1 MLYNSKRKK
10 LCTGLLAGGLLCIAG
25 LVSYSCSDKYDLDE
39 KQPSGLSTVYGFLEE
54 KKNYTNFLH
63 LIDDLGYTEILSK
76 TGSLT
81 LFAANDEAFEKFFA
95 SNDWGVKSY
104 ADLSEAQK
112 KLLFNAA
119 RIGNPYPTSML
130 STAEGTVKGE
140 VCRRSSSQSLLDSV
154 RVASTTNG
162 ELPNTASWNALKQTH
177 DSVVVFEDNSGAP
190 PMVHFTPKFVSAQ
203 RFESSDI
210 DFLYND
216 PAGTRTS
223 DDTYVNHAKIT
234 NSQFCKNGFVHE
246 VDRVITPLQNMAQI
260 INSNPNTT
268 IFSSILER
276 FAGVA
281 FAGASTTQS
290 YNQNKGTSVDSVYVK
305 RYYSKRSYGSS
316 SSSSE
321 AFSSDKDGNTIEGS
335 LKYDPGWN
343 HYLPEISNPR
353 DGMMEDMGVMLV
365 PTDAAIQDWWNNGG
379 GKVIKDEYGTIDA
392 TPTSVLQELVN
403 VGQLSSLVASVP
415 SKFTTVLN
423 DANEEMGITTAD
435 VDSVILGCNGAVYL
449 TNSVFAPTSYS
460 SVLFPAVIDTENL
473 NIIKCA
479 IDALDYD
486 AYLNSMVST
495 YSFFI
500 PTNDGLLAYIDPV
513 SYGQQTTKL
522 WEFHYDGTKAEARRI
537 SADVYSVDTETW
549 TKGEKIETI
558 NGVLTNASDEIRN
571 RMEDLLDN
579 IIGVEAA
586 SDSHHYIITKGK
598 NYVKVGGSLNAEGA
612 MTAAGGFQQE
622 NNAPITIKQ
631 IYNMENGHAYVMDG
645 VLMGSRRSAAD
656 VLAETPEFSEFY
668 EILVS
673 SGCLAVTNSDGYC
686 SASQNVNSSTRGNL
700 VSPSTGSDGTE
711 KYYSLLNA
719 YHYTLYAPT
728 NDAMAI
734 AYAAGLPTADDLAA
748 AEVYDSIMNANE
760 TGTAV
765 SDSAEHIRSIMQD
778 FVKYHVQSNSIFVDG
793 GFSTGEYESSRS
805 KLEYQLDD
813 NGNRKMNSDST
824 AYVCIAGSPYRI
836 TVSSVSESGMS
847 VRDAAGNTAN
857 VVTTPGLYNISA
869 REYWLNG
876 TNINNASTIQN
887 SSSIVVQGIDRPLLF
902 DNEQFKYIP
911 REVISGDDDSAK
923 RRK

>member
-25 LVSYSCSDKYDLDE
+25 LVSFSCSDKYDLDE
-39 KQPSGLSTVYGFLEE
+39 KQPTGLSTLYGFLEE
-54 KKNYTNFLH
+54 KGNYTTFLH

-76 TGSLT
+76 TGSMT
-81 LFAANDEAFEKFFA
+81 LFAANDKAFESFYA
-95 SNDWGVKSY
+95 SNEWGVKSY

-140 VCRRSSSQSLLDSV
+140 VCRRSSSQTLLDSV
-154 RVASTTNG
+154 RVASTTSG
-162 ELPNTASWNALKQTH
+162 ELPNTASWNALKQSH

-268 IFSSILER
+268 IFSSIIER
-276 FAGVA
+276 FSGVA
-281 FAGASTTQS
+281 FAGASTTSS

-305 RYYSKRSYGSS
+305 HYYSKRSNGSTASS
-316 SSSSE
+316 ST
-321 AFSSDKDGNTIEGS
+321 AFSQDKDGNTIEGS

-343 HYLPEISNPR
+343 QYLPEISNPR

-365 PTDAAIQDWWNNGG
+365 PTDAALTEWWNNGG
-379 GKVIKDEYGTIDA
+379 GKVIKDEYGTIEN

-423 DANEEMGITTAD
+423 DANEEMGITTDA
-435 VDSVILGCNGAVYL
+435 VDSVVLGCNGAVYL
-449 TNSVFAPTSYS
+449 TNKVFAPTSYS

-473 NIIKCA
+473 SIIKCA

-513 SYGQQTTKL
+513 SYGQTTTKL
-522 WEFHYDGTKAEARRI
+522 WEFHYDASKAEARRI
-537 SADVYSVDTETW
+537 SADVYTVDTETW
-549 TKGEKIETI
+549 TKGTKVETI
-558 NGVLTNASDEIRN
+558 SGNLTSSSDEIRN
-571 RMEDLLDN
+571 RLEDLLDN

-586 SDSHHYIITKGK
+586 TENHQYIVTKGK
-598 NYVKVGGSLNAEGA
+598 NYVKVGGSFDVEGA

-622 NNAPITIKQ
+622 NNTPITIKQ
-631 IYNMENGHAYVMDG
+631 IYTMDNGKAYVLDG

-686 SASQNVNSSTRGNL
+686 AASQNKDTSSRGNL
-700 VSPSTGSDGTE
+700 VSPSTYNGEE
-711 KYYSLLNA
+711 KYYSMLNA

-734 AYAAGLPTADDLAA
+734 AYAAGLPSADDLAA
-748 AEVYDSIMNANE
+748 AEVYDSIRNADE
-760 TGTAV
+760 TTTEV

-778 FVKYHVQSNSIFVDG
+778 FVKYHVQSSSIFVDG

-805 KLEYQLDD
+805 KLDYQLDD

-836 TVSSVSESGMS
+836 TVTSVDQGGMT
-847 VRDAAGNTAN
+847 VRDAAGNIAN
-857 VVTTPGLYNISA
+857 VVTRPGLYNLAA

-876 TNINNASTIQN
+876 TNINNASTIEN
-887 SSSIVVQGIDRPLLF
+887 SSSIVVQGIDRPLIY

-911 REVISGDDDSAK
+911 REVIDGDDDSAK